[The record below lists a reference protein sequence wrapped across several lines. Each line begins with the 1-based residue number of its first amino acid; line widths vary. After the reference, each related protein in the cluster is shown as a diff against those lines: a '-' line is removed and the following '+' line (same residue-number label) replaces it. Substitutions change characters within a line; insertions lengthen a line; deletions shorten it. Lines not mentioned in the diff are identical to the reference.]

1 MENKNIYIKGRYYDN
16 YYIFKEDHVI
26 LQMIRKR
33 DLLITETIIDE
44 DDVDKCK
51 ELIWY
56 PHNDKSQANHLI
68 YIRNR
73 DKHRLHRY
81 IIGEDKIEAGKVVDH
96 INRNTLD
103 NRKSNLRIVTVFENN
118 QNIGMN
124 SRNTSGVK
132 GVFYD
137 KRRSKW
143 VANIYRNG
151 KTHFVRCYTLD
162 EAINARIKLEN
173 EIKIIY

>member
-1 MENKNIYIKGRYYDN
+1 MENKNIYVSGRYYNN

-33 DLLITETIIDE
+33 DLNITETIIDI

-56 PHNDKSQANHLI
+56 PHNDKSQASHLI

-81 IIGEDKIEAGKVVDH
+81 IIGEDKIETGKVVDH

-137 KRRSKW
+137 KSRSKW
-143 VANIYRNG
+143 IANLYRNG
-151 KTHFVRCYTLD
+151 KTHSVRCDTLD